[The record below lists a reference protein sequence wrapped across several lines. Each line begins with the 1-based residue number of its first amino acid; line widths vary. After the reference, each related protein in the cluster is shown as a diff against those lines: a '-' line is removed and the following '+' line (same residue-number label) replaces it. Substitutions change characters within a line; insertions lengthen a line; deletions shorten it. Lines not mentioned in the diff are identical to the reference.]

1 MQIKKILGILLAFC
15 FLMSVTA
22 AAVSAA
28 PDNVVKTDKDK
39 QKINDDKDKNKDK
52 DKDKDKNKD
61 KDRDK
66 NIDKYHRGKWV
77 PGHWEIKF
85 VKTIVKQKVFVDH
98 HWKIITK
105 VVYKPVK
112 VWVPGKMVYS
122 H

>member
-15 FLMSVTA
+15 FLMSVTV
-22 AAVSAA
+22 AAVSAE
-28 PDNVVKTDKDK
+28 P
-39 QKINDDKDKNKDK
+39 QKIVEKKDPMDKDKNRDR
-52 DKDKDKNKD
+52 D

-85 VKTIVKQKVFVDH
+85 VKTIVKQKVFVNH